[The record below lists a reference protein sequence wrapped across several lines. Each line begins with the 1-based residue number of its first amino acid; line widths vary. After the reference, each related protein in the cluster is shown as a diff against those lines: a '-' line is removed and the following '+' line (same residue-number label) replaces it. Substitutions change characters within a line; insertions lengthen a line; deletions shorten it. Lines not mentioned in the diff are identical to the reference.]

1 MYCGLNCCWIA
12 CVPLQDISSNIITM
26 HLTAWLRLLS
36 RADLLW
42 FVIVILIVF
51 SCTFLIFL
59 AHDLGKATATLN
71 RWTSK
76 QAAANYQ
83 PFSFLSGSSWVART
97 WMGSMEMC
105 RGHGILSKYVQGGW
119 KVTEHF
125 PKQLMTFLSW
135 NANLRVTSSGQPSP
149 PLLRLLPPSEEDRK
163 ANQRNN
169 CVKAFQN
176 TNCFTLFA
184 SLCIQFRFKSCTGPF
199 FWCSVSGLPNS
210 IASKSCRTPHA
221 TVHHSAKRYPQ
232 RYQWK
237 SWGHDCIF
245 LSKVT
250 K

>member
-36 RADLLW
+36 RTDLLW
-42 FVIVILIVF
+42 FVILIVF
-51 SCTFLIFL
+51 SGTFLIFL
-59 AHDLGKATATLN
+59 AQNLGKATATLN

-105 RGHGILSKYVQGGW
+105 RGHGILLKYVQGGW
-119 KVTEHF
+119 RVTEHF
-125 PKQLMTFLSW
+125 SKQLMTFLSW

-169 CVKAFQN
+169 CVKAFQ
-176 TNCFTLFA
+176 THKLLHT
-184 SLCIQFRFKSCTGPF
+184 LCISLH
-199 FWCSVSGLPNS
+199 SV
-210 IASKSCRTPHA
+210 
-221 TVHHSAKRYPQ
+221 
-232 RYQWK
+232 
-237 SWGHDCIF
+237 
-245 LSKVT
+245 
-250 K
+250 

>member
-42 FVIVILIVF
+42 FVILIVF

-83 PFSFLSGSSWVART
+83 PFSFLSGSSWVARA

-105 RGHGILSKYVQGGW
+105 RGHGILLKYVQGGW
-119 KVTEHF
+119 RVTAHF
-125 PKQLMTFLSW
+125 SKQLMTFLSC
-135 NANLRVTSSGQPSP
+135 NANLCVTSSSQPSP
-149 PLLRLLPPSEEDRK
+149 PLLRLLPASEEDRK

-169 CVKAFQN
+169 CFKAL
-176 TNCFTLFA
+176 TASHSLHLFA
-184 SLCIQFRFKSCTGPF
+184 FSLYRFKSCTGPF

-210 IASKSCRTPHA
+210 IASKSYRTPHA